1 MSSQPPLYEQ
11 VKHHVL
17 SRIRSGE
24 RRPGERVESEHEL
37 VRELKVSRM
46 TANRALRE
54 LVQSGVLARI
64 AGLGTFV
71 ADLPA
76 AAHPLKIRNIASDIR
91 DRGHTHRASV
101 VTLERCAPPPPV
113 RARLSLPSRQRAVF
127 HSVIVHFE
135 NDVPLQVEDRYVN
148 PAVAPDYLATDF
160 GQITPH
166 EYLMQVAPLERVEH
180 RVRAIAPEAPIGLLL
195 SLAAGEPVLL
205 IERVTWSRHRH
216 ASYARLHHP
225 GSRFELSGVFDP

>member
-1 MSSQPPLYEQ
+1 VSSQPPLYEQ

-17 SRIRSGE
+17 ARIRSGE
-24 RRPGERVESEHEL
+24 RRPGQRVQSEHEL

-76 AAHPLKIRNIASDIR
+76 AAHPLKIRNIASEIR
-91 DRGHTHRASV
+91 ARGHRHRAAVVSV
-101 VTLERCAPPPPV
+101 ERCAVPPAV
-113 RARLSLPSRQRAVF
+113 RARLALPPRQRSVF
-127 HSVIVHFE
+127 HSVIVHHE

-148 PAVAPDYLATDF
+148 PTVVPGYLRNDF
-160 GQITPH
+160 TRITPH
-166 EYLMQVAPLERVEH
+166 EFLMQAAPLQRAEH
-180 RVRAIAPEAPIGLLL
+180 TVRAVIPDGRIRRMLKLDASDAC
-195 SLAAGEPVLL
+195 LL
-205 IERVTWSRHRH
+205 IRRRTWAGGRI
-216 ASYARLHHP
+216 ATAADLYHP
-225 GSRFELSGVFDP
+225 GSRYELTGAFQG